1 MHYIKELELLEQLH
15 LWIKNECTGTP
26 KQIAYKMQTSERTIH
41 RLIEKLK
48 DLDAAICFD
57 RRRNTYFYSD
67 LFDLEV
73 SITVKAI
80 SKNNTVK
87 LYGGS
92 FFKKNPSLKTFSREG
107 YYPLGIILV

>member
-1 MHYIKELELLEQLH
+1 MQRIKELERLQQLH
-15 LWIKNECTGTP
+15 VLIKNECTGTP
-26 KQIAYKMQTSERTIH
+26 AQLAKRMQTSQRTVH

-57 RRRNTYFYSD
+57 RKRNTYYYCEN
-67 LFDLEV
+67 FDLEV

-87 LYGGS
+87 LYGGT
-92 FFKKNPSLKTFSREG
+92 FLKKKASLPAFGSERF
-107 YYPLGIILV
+107 YL

>member
-1 MHYIKELELLEQLH
+1 MQRIKELERLQQLH
-15 LWIKNECTGTP
+15 VLIKNECTGTP
-26 KQIAYKMQTSERTIH
+26 AQLAKRMQTSQRTVH

-57 RRRNTYFYSD
+57 RKRNTYYYCEN
-67 LFDLEV
+67 FDLEV

-87 LYGGS
+87 LYGGT
-92 FFKKNPSLKTFSREG
+92 FFKKKASLPAFGNERF
-107 YYPLGIILV
+107 YI

>member
-1 MHYIKELELLEQLH
+1 MHRIKELERLQQLH
-15 LWIKNECTGTP
+15 TLVKNECTGTP
-26 KQIAYKMQTSERTIH
+26 MQIAKRMQTSERSIY

-57 RRRNTYFYSD
+57 RKHNTYYYRED
-67 LFDLEV
+67 FDLEV

-87 LYGGS
+87 LYGGT
-92 FFKKNPSLKTFSREG
+92 FFQKNTTLPTFGSKRF
-107 YYPLGIILV
+107 YLYKAKA